1 MLKRFIPACAALLLL
16 LGAAPTAWACPECRA
31 QVSSGVYGPGFT
43 TILLVMLLP
52 TVVLTL
58 IGVGVYYAGDI
69 KARLRGRTGGWQT
82 ARTARR

>member
-1 MLKRFIPACAALLLL
+1 MKRLIPAGAALLLL
-16 LGAAPTAWACPECRA
+16 LGVAPTAWACPECRA
-31 QVSSGVYGPGFT
+31 QVNSGVYGPGFT

-58 IGVGVYYAGDI
+58 VGVCVYYAGDI
-69 KARLRGRTGGWQT
+69 KSRLKGRTGGWQT